1 MSVASLD
8 QRTPVKAKA
17 KKTSFKKLAFLSD
30 ENIAARKARE
40 AGTIIVVSGQ
50 SPLTEKD
57 VTPFMPSHE
66 KAADQAIDYVTNGL
80 NHISQKFNG
89 VRLYALTE
97 TAVQKSVG
105 KISDVVFQEQAARE
119 LVNTLM
125 RNMDAHQIFSEKLT
139 RVRMATLNQDVAVLV
154 DELLEF
160 AKFFDGNLWGRLNVI
175 SETVWNKTG
184 FAIGSPTRNVK
195 IAGKGLKRKVKNIF
209 RGFYLKSFTRDFHL
223 KWKRLLKDP
232 FVNSVMGSVAEAA
245 KSLASY
251 KSIQADFL
259 QKRKAI
265 EGEISKAPALEKIRS
280 ELASLYEKQAKA
292 LARCGELRA
301 KLLES
306 KNNPKSATKITE
318 KDVASVRTQAN
329 DLDYAIEQAI
339 TRYSVAVES
348 VLTADDNADAA
359 KLAGIAIQMHVRAV
373 ADLFFTCG
381 MFVLNTAAFF
391 TVQNLLTSANQ
402 AQSILQKGRQV
413 ATAHGIKSDVSRLSE
428 ITKGQ
433 LNSNGKVV
441 PSQTVNDAV
450 REETQAKNRMQG
462 TLSRLQAPIKITGSQ
477 SDESCELI
485 WYCFQVVS
493 EVKSCKLCE
502 RDINAGEM
510 TARPRYCE
518 HKTGGVPESINDGKM
533 VVANWY
539 VCNECFTELTEKK
552 NRWVTEGK
560 NIVTHDINCSI

>member
-1 MSVASLD
+1 MPIASLD
-8 QRTPVKAKA
+8 QRTPAKT
-17 KKTSFKKLAFLSD
+17 KVRETSFKKLAFLSD
-30 ENIAARKARE
+30 KNIAKRKARE
-40 AGTIIVVSGQ
+40 AGTSIVVSGQ
-50 SPLTEKD
+50 SPLTKTD
-57 VTPFMPSHE
+57 VEPFMPAHE

-97 TAVQKSVG
+97 TAVQKSVE
-105 KISDVVFQEQAARE
+105 KISGVVFQEQAARE

-125 RNMDAHQIFSEKLT
+125 HNMDAHQIFSEKLT

-160 AKFFDGNLWGRLNVI
+160 AKFFDADLWGRLNVV

-184 FAIGSPTRNVK
+184 FAIGK
-195 IAGKGLKRKVKNIF
+195 
-209 RGFYLKSFTRDFHL
+209 FTTDFHL

-381 MFVLNTAAFF
+381 MFVLKTAAFF

-413 ATAHGIKSDVSRLSE
+413 ATAHGVKNDVNRLSE
-428 ITKGQ
+428 MTKGQ
-433 LNSNGKVV
+433 FDSNGKVV
-441 PSQTVNDAV
+441 SNDAV
-450 REETQAKNRMQG
+450 GSNVKKEIQAKSTMQ
-462 TLSRLQAPIKITGSQ
+462 TALSKLQAPVNISDNR
-477 SDESCELI
+477 SDEDCELI
-485 WYCFQVVS
+485 WYCFQTVPD
-493 EVKSCKLCE
+493 VKSCKLCE
-502 RDINAGEM
+502 RDINVGEM
-510 TARPRYCE
+510 TARPRYCA

-552 NRWVTEGK
+552 NRWVAEGK
-560 NIVTHDINCSI
+560 NIVTHDLNCGV